1 MLSTLKDVL
10 HKAKEGNY
18 AVPAFNINNM
28 EMAKAIFEAALAEKS
43 PVIISTS
50 EGALEYAGLNTL
62 GGLVHGLAKN
72 HPYPVVYHLDHGK
85 HPKIVLEAIKSGY
98 YTSVMFDGSSLPVA
112 ENLSLTKELTI
123 EAHKHGVSIEAE
135 LGAIAGIEDFV
146 SVEEKNAHLTNPQEA
161 VKFVQ
166 ETGIDALAIA
176 IGTKHGAYKF
186 SGAAQLDMVR
196 LKEIRQMVHV
206 PLVLHGA
213 SGVPID
219 MKNLCTKYG
228 CKIDDAKGVSNE
240 VIQEAISL
248 GISKINI
255 DTDLRIAFVAGMR
268 QELTDN
274 PEVID
279 PRLILGAGSKLI
291 TQVARAKMSLFGSS
305 NKAQ

>member
-1 MLSTLKDVL
+1 MLTTLADVL
-10 HKAKEGNY
+10 RKAKQGNY

-28 EMAKAIFEAALAEKS
+28 EMAMAILKAAKLEKS

-50 EGALEYAGLNTL
+50 EGALEYAGLTTL
-62 GGLVHGLAKN
+62 GGLVHGLVKN

-85 HPKIVLEAIKSGY
+85 HVEVVLEAIKSGY
-98 YTSVMFDGSSLPVA
+98 YTGVMFDGSSLPTP
-112 ENLSLTKELTI
+112 ENIATTKQLAI
-123 EAHKHGVSIEAE
+123 EAHKHGISIEAE

-146 SVEEKNAHLTNPQEA
+146 SVEERNAHLTDPNEA
-161 VKFVQ
+161 IMFVR

-186 SGAAQLDMVR
+186 SGAAKLDMQR
-196 LKEIRQMVHV
+196 LTEIRQKVHV

-213 SGVPID
+213 SGVPED

-228 CKIDDAKGVSNE
+228 CKIDNAKGVSDK

-268 QELTDN
+268 QELTEN

-279 PRLILGAGSKLI
+279 PRLVLGAGSKLI
-291 TQVARAKMSLFGSS
+291 TQVARAKMNLFGSS
-305 NKAQ
+305 NKAK